1 MMYNQLLILFSMVI
15 SCAVYAQLDDPETS
29 YNDLQYRVIQQG
41 PKVFEQYQKTY
52 LEKYG
57 RMPKLNFY
65 GADLSFRDLRGMNL
79 DSADF
84 RECDLRGVVFG
95 KQIGVRRNL
104 YGNVINTENELTAS
118 SLKYAIFSGSDMGED
133 ESEMANFS
141 TSDCTGTDFSDTDLT
156 GALFVETIL
165 KDSKFRDASLVG
177 ANFKNA
183 DMRNSD
189 LSGADVEKCT
199 FDQSIMI
206 NMKIEETN
214 MEEAIVQ
221 DVFLTEKALK
231 DYLENKKNRNE
242 TAPKH

>member
-1 MMYNQLLILFSMVI
+1 MAI
-15 SCAVYAQLDDPETS
+15 SLVVSAQLDDPETS
-29 YNDLQYRVIQQG
+29 YNDLQYKVILQG
-41 PKVFEQYQKTY
+41 PKVFNQYQKTY

-104 YGNVINTENELTAS
+104 YGNVINNENEPRAAS
-118 SLKYAIFSGSDMGED
+118 IKYAMFSGSDIGED

-141 TSDCTGTDFSDTDLT
+141 TSDCTGADFSDTDLT
-156 GALFVETIL
+156 GALFVESIL

-206 NMKIEETN
+206 DMKMEETN

-221 DVFLTEKALK
+221 DVFLTEKAFK
-231 DYLENKKNRNE
+231 EYLENKKGDK
-242 TAPKH
+242 TTPMH